1 MCAPGSQDPGD
12 TELDHAM
19 GMPLADPQPIH
30 EHHVNFV
37 HCKEKLVQCHIPA
50 SEPIHCEAKPDS
62 WLDRALPLAA
72 ASIFRLRR
80 IHCCDNDLAISL
92 ARSASEHICDCTKSR
107 CSRNTPGSRHSWPM
121 MTLPVA
127 FLAGHVP
134 GLRYPSHATV
144 VSVSAA
150 TRLARMTRI
159 IARIHRGSLHCFATP
174 QREGRAGA
182 RVRAS

>member
-50 SEPIHCEAKPDS
+50 PEPIHSEAKPDS

-92 ARSASEHICDCTKSR
+92 SRLPVPPANTSATARNRDAAATP
-107 CSRNTPGSRHSWPM
+107 PGSRHSWPM
-121 MTLPVA
+121 MTLLLR
-127 FLAGHVP
+127 FLRDTYLACATLRTR
-134 GLRYPSHATV
+134 GLC
-144 VSVSAA
+144 
-150 TRLARMTRI
+150 L
-159 IARIHRGSLHCFATP
+159 
-174 QREGRAGA
+174 
-182 RVRAS
+182 

>member
-1 MCAPGSQDPGD
+1 MPGD

-72 ASIFRLRR
+72 ASIFGLAASMAATTIWLSRYLACPFRQRTHLRLHEIAMQPQHPRVTPF
-80 IHCCDNDLAISL
+80 LAHDD
-92 ARSASEHICDCTKSR
+92 A
-107 CSRNTPGSRHSWPM
+107 
-121 MTLPVA
+121 PVA

-134 GLRYPSHATV
+134 GLRYPSHARV